1 MGWEVR
7 SGLRG
12 AAETLPVAGKVPC
25 SLEGC
30 LAGAWATSLPACE
43 RSALGELGEPSPLG
57 GAGES
62 APLGDVGDVLFLGAA
77 TGPEALT
84 LRAGSGPVSLAT
96 LSGSEFLGRTDEPE
110 VLGGTDA
117 PEVLGGTDA
126 VRGLDVACLFFV
138 APLALAA
145 GGEDG
150 DDALACVTPG
160 VLLRAVSPSPG
171 LVSEPDGEGGG
182 RPLSVVIRDSWCQ
195 CPVPSARHSNR

>member
-1 MGWEVR
+1 M
-7 SGLRG
+7 
-12 AAETLPVAGKVPC
+12 PVAGKVPC

-96 LSGSEFLGRTDEPE
+96 LSGSEFLG
-110 VLGGTDA
+110 
-117 PEVLGGTDA
+117 GTDA

-160 VLLRAVSPSPG
+160 VLLRAVSTSPG